1 MTSPF
6 LQKINNIKNEFFMN
20 FWKKYVP
27 SDEIKLRDEI
37 TGFDGIQHPNRE
49 HGRER
54 ENVNVRYIAVK
65 SDIGLLL
72 HWVTQNGLM
81 SSKF

>member
-6 LQKINNIKNEFFMN
+6 LQKINKIKNEFFMI

-37 TGFDGIQHPNRE
+37 TGFDGTP
-49 HGRER
+49 
-54 ENVNVRYIAVK
+54 
-65 SDIGLLL
+65 
-72 HWVTQNGLM
+72 
-81 SSKF
+81 

>member
-6 LQKINNIKNEFFMN
+6 LQKINYIKNEFFMI

-37 TGFDGIQHPNRE
+37 TGFDGTYYSIPYL
-49 HGRER
+49 GRYLKGQSNE
-54 ENVNVRYIAVK
+54 IF
-65 SDIGLLL
+65 LLPFFSL
-72 HWVTQNGLM
+72 NGL
-81 SSKF
+81 SWSQ

>member
-6 LQKINNIKNEFFMN
+6 LQKINNIKNEFFMI

-37 TGFDGIQHPNRE
+37 TRFDGTIALPIQFFFKKALVSLQR
-49 HGRER
+49 
-54 ENVNVRYIAVK
+54 
-65 SDIGLLL
+65 
-72 HWVTQNGLM
+72 
-81 SSKF
+81 